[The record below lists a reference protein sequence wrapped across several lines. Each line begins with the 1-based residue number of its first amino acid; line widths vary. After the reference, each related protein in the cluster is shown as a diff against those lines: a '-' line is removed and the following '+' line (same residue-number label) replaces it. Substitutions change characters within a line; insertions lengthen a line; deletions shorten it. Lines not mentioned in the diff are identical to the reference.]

1 MARCISMTSHIQ
13 NMRQVRGSRGGAA
26 AICGVAKTRV
36 QGARRWRRAGS
47 NEGVNLFIVCFER
60 DVVSCRAERAPSLSS
75 TAQR

>member
-1 MARCISMTSHIQ
+1 MHI
-13 NMRQVRGSRGGAA
+13 NDVTYTEHASGTRQQRRAA

-60 DVVSCRAERAPSLSS
+60 DVVSCRAERAPSL
-75 TAQR
+75 TE